1 MFYKSMTY
9 TYEAVKSS
17 NISIIM
23 NQKYF

>member
-17 NISIIM
+17 NTSIIM